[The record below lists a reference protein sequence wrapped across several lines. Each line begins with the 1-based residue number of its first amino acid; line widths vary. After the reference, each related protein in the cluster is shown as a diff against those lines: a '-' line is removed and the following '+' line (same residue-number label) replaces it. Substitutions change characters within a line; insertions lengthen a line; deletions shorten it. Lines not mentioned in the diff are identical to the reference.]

1 MNIVDPILFQ
11 CRQQPPVAAI
21 CVPGADISLISYRRL
36 ALFIHNISRRLTA
49 TGLRPGQ
56 LVAVSI
62 EDQIFH
68 IAMLLAL
75 ARIGMASVSVRGAAR
90 LPLPVDG
97 FITDKSLPAGVT
109 DRVILAD
116 MSWTEGDGIPV
127 DAPPVR
133 PDDLCRVIL
142 TSGTT
147 GEPKGVP
154 ISHRLFADRIYRHT
168 TVFGARLADCR
179 RIYSDMPITTSPGF
193 RFLLATLWRGGTYF
207 LPGDSFESTL
217 TAMEQYQTQCVVAPP
232 SGLELLL
239 KWFEATPAYQSNLQ
253 VVLTA
258 GDILSQALSRRVRA
272 RLCSHLVSFYGS
284 TETGTTAS
292 APAHEIDRMAGA
304 VGYLTPGV
312 RGQIVDRDGVVLP
325 PGSEGL
331 LRIRSE
337 FAVER
342 YLGDPSGSERVFR
355 DGWFHPGDFATL
367 DAEGLLTITGRD
379 KNVLSIGG
387 DKISPEVVE
396 AAVAAFPGITEVA
409 VTSLPNSFGI
419 HQVVAVIVC
428 NGQFDAEALG
438 RHCAARLSPQFVP
451 AHFVVTDRL
460 PRNAMGKIDRH
471 QLTEHLRASRSS
483 ATAVTT

>member
-21 CVPGADISLISYRRL
+21 CVPGAEIGLISYRRL

-56 LVAVSI
+56 FVAVSI

-68 IAMLLAL
+68 VAMLLAL
-75 ARIGMASVSVRGAAR
+75 ARLGMTSVSARGAAR
-90 LPLPVDG
+90 LPLPIDG
-97 FITDKSLPAGVT
+97 FITDKTLPAGVT
-109 DRVILAD
+109 DRVILVD

-179 RIYSDMPITTSPGF
+179 RIYCDMPITTSPGF

-239 KWFEATPAYQSNLQ
+239 KWFEVTPAYQSNLQ

-258 GDILSQALSRRVRA
+258 GDILSQELSRRVRA

-284 TETGTTAS
+284 TEAATTAS
-292 APAHEIDRMAGA
+292 APAHEIDRVAGA
-304 VGYLTPGV
+304 VGYLVPGV
-312 RGQIVDRDGVVLP
+312 RAQIVDRDGVVLP

-337 FAVER
+337 FAVDR

-367 DAEGLLTITGRD
+367 DEEGLLTITGRD

-396 AAVAAFPGITEVA
+396 AVVAAFPGVAEVA
-409 VTSLPNSFGI
+409 VTSLPNAVGNHEI
-419 HQVVAVIVC
+419 VAVVVG
-428 NGQFDAEALG
+428 NGEIDLEALG
-438 RHCAARLSPQFVP
+438 RHCAAQLSPQFVP
-451 AHFVVTDRL
+451 AHFAMTDRL
-460 PRNAMGKIDRH
+460 PRNAMGKIDRP
-471 QLTEHLRASRSS
+471 QLIERLRASL
-483 ATAVTT
+483 AGKAGL

>member
-36 ALFIHNISRRLTA
+36 GLFIHNISRRLAA

-75 ARIGMASVSVRGAAR
+75 ARLGMTSVSTRAAAR
-90 LPLPVDG
+90 TPFPIDA
-97 FITDKSLPAGVT
+97 FITDKTLPAGVT

-154 ISHRLFADRIYRHT
+154 ISHRLLADRIARHT
-168 TVFGARLADCR
+168 TVFGARVADCR
-179 RIYSDMPITTSPGF
+179 RIYSDMPITTSLGF
-193 RFLLATLWRGGTYF
+193 QFLLATLWRGGTYF
-207 LPGDSFESTL
+207 LPGDSFASTL
-217 TAMEQYQTQCVVAPP
+217 TAMEQYRTQCVLAPP

-239 KWFEATPAYQSNLQ
+239 KWFEVTPAYQSNLQ
-253 VVLTA
+253 VVLSG
-258 GDILSQALSRRVRA
+258 GDLLSQALSRRVRM
-272 RLCSHLVSFYGS
+272 RMCSHLVSVYGS
-284 TETGTTAS
+284 TEASITAT

-312 RGQIVDRDGVVLP
+312 RAQIVDRDGVVQP
-325 PGSEGL
+325 PGREGL

-337 FAVER
+337 FAVDR
-342 YLGDPSGSERVFR
+342 YLGESSGGERMFR
-355 DGWFHPGDFATL
+355 DGWFQPGDLATL
-367 DAEGLLTITGRD
+367 DAEGLLVITGRD
-379 KNVLSIGG
+379 KNVLNIGG

-396 AAVAAFPGITEVA
+396 AAVAAFPGIAEVA
-409 VTSLPNSFGI
+409 VTTLPNAVGNHEI
-419 HQVVAVIVC
+419 VVVIVG
-428 NGQFDAEALG
+428 NGEIDLEALG
-438 RHCAARLSPQFVP
+438 RHCAAQLSPQFVP
-451 AHFVVTDRL
+451 AHFAVTDHL
-460 PRNAMGKIDRH
+460 PRNDMGKIDRP
-471 QLTEHLRASRSS
+471 QLAERLRASRANLVSP
-483 ATAVTT
+483 

>member
-11 CRQQPPVAAI
+11 CRRQPPVAAI
-21 CVPGADISLISYRRL
+21 SVPGAEIGLISYRRL

-68 IAMLLAL
+68 IAILLAL
-75 ARIGMASVSVRGAAR
+75 ARLGMASVSARGAAR

-97 FITDKSLPAGVT
+97 FIIDKTLPAGVT
-109 DRVILAD
+109 DRVVLVN

-127 DAPPVR
+127 DAAPVR

-154 ISHRLFADRIYRHT
+154 ISHRLLADRIARHT

-179 RIYSDMPITTSPGF
+179 RIYSDMPITTSLGF
-193 RFLLATLWRGGTYF
+193 QFLLATLWRGGTYF
-207 LPGDSFESTL
+207 LPGDSFASTL
-217 TAMEQYQTQCVVAPP
+217 TAIEQYQTQCVLAPP

-239 KWFEATPAYQSNLQ
+239 KWFEVTPAYQSNLQ
-253 VVLTA
+253 VVISG
-258 GDILSQALSRRVRA
+258 GDLLSQALSHRVRA
-272 RLCSHLVSFYGS
+272 RMCSHLVSLYGS
-284 TETGTTAS
+284 TEASITAT
-292 APAHEIDRMAGA
+292 APAHALDRMPGA

-312 RGQIVDRDGVVLP
+312 RAQIVDREGVVQP
-325 PGSEGL
+325 PGREGL

-337 FAVER
+337 FAVDR
-342 YLGDPSGSERVFR
+342 YLGEPSGSERVFR
-355 DGWFHPGDFATL
+355 DGWFQPGDIATI
-367 DAEGLLTITGRD
+367 DAEGLLVITGRD
-379 KNVLSIGG
+379 KNVLNIGG

-396 AAVAAFPGITEVA
+396 AAIAAFPGIAEVA
-409 VTSLPNSFGI
+409 VTSLPNAAGN
-419 HQVVAVIVC
+419 HEVAAIIVAK
-428 NGQFDAEALG
+428 GEIDLDALG
-438 RHCAARLSPQFVP
+438 RHCAAQLSPQFVP
-451 AHFVVTDRL
+451 AHFAMIDRL
-460 PRNAMGKIDRH
+460 PRNDMGKIDRP
-471 QLTEHLRASRSS
+471 QLTERLRASLSG
-483 ATAVTT
+483 

>member
-21 CVPGADISLISYRRL
+21 CVPGAEIGLISYRRL

-75 ARIGMASVSVRGAAR
+75 ARLGMASVSAR
-90 LPLPVDG
+90 PPIPIDG
-97 FITDKSLPAGVT
+97 FITDKTLPAGVT

-154 ISHRLFADRIYRHT
+154 ISHRLLADRIYRHT

-179 RIYSDMPITTSPGF
+179 RIYCDMPITTSPGF

-207 LPGDSFESTL
+207 LPGDGFESTL

-239 KWFEATPAYQSNLQ
+239 KWFEVTPAYQSNLQ

-284 TETGTTAS
+284 TEAGTTAT

-312 RGQIVDRDGVVLP
+312 RAQIVDRDGVVLP

-337 FAVER
+337 FAVDR
-342 YLGDPSGSERVFR
+342 YLGEPSGSERVFR
-355 DGWFHPGDFATL
+355 DGWFQPGDLATL
-367 DAEGLLTITGRD
+367 DAEGLLIITGRD
-379 KNVLSIGG
+379 KNVLNAGG
-387 DKISPEVVE
+387 DKISPETVE
-396 AAVAAFPGITEVA
+396 AVVAAFPGVAEVA
-409 VTSLPNSFGI
+409 VTSLPNALGNHEI
-419 HQVVAVIVC
+419 VAVVVG
-428 NGQFDAEALG
+428 NGEIDLEALG
-438 RHCAARLSPQFVP
+438 RHCATQLSPQFVP
-451 AHFVVTDRL
+451 AHFAVTDRL
-460 PRNAMGKIDRH
+460 PRNDMGKIDRR
-471 QLTEHLRASRSS
+471 QLTEGLRAARSG
-483 ATAVTT
+483 ATAQA

>member
-21 CVPGADISLISYRRL
+21 CVPGAEIGLISYRRL

-75 ARIGMASVSVRGAAR
+75 ARLGMASVSMRGAAR

-97 FITDKSLPAGVT
+97 FITDKTLPAGVV
-109 DRVILAD
+109 DRLILVN

-154 ISHRLFADRIYRHT
+154 ISHRLMADRIARHT
-168 TVFGARLADCR
+168 TVFGARVADCR
-179 RIYSDMPITTSPGF
+179 RIYSDMPITTSLGF
-193 RFLLATLWRGGTYF
+193 QFLLATFWRGGTYF
-207 LPGDSFESTL
+207 LPGDSFEITL
-217 TAMEQYQTQCVVAPP
+217 KAMEQYRAQCVLAPP

-239 KWFEATPAYQSNLQ
+239 RWFEVTPAYQSNLQ
-253 VVLTA
+253 VVLTS
-258 GDILSQALSRRVRA
+258 GDILSPALSRRVRA
-272 RLCSHLVSFYGS
+272 RLCSHLVSVYGS
-284 TETGTTAS
+284 TETATAAS
-292 APAHEIDRMAGA
+292 APAHELDRMPGA
-304 VGYLTPGV
+304 VGYLAPGV
-312 RGQIVDRDGVVLP
+312 RAQIVDRDGVMQP

-337 FAVER
+337 VAVDH
-342 YLGDPSGSERVFR
+342 YLGEPSASEHMFR
-355 DGWFHPGDFATL
+355 DGWFQPGDFATL
-367 DAEGLLTITGRD
+367 DAEGLLVITGRD

-387 DKISPEVVE
+387 DKISPGVIE
-396 AAVAAFPGITEVA
+396 AAVAAFPGIAEVA
-409 VTSLPNSFGI
+409 VTSLPNAVGN
-419 HQVVAVIVC
+419 HELVAVIVG
-428 NGQFDAEALG
+428 NGEIDLEALG

-451 AHFVVTDRL
+451 AHFAVTDRL
-460 PRNAMGKIDRH
+460 PRNDMGKIDRH
-471 QLTEHLRASRSS
+471 QLTEVLRAARSG
-483 ATAVTT
+483 ATAQA

>member
-1 MNIVDPILFQ
+1 MNIVEPILFQ

-21 CVPGADISLISYRRL
+21 CVPGPGIGLISYRRL
-36 ALFIHNISRRLTA
+36 ALFIHNIGRRLA
-49 TGLRPGQ
+49 SAGLQPGQ
-56 LVAVSI
+56 LVAVNI

-75 ARIGMASVSVRGAAR
+75 ARLGIASVSVRGAAR
-90 LPLPVDG
+90 PPMPIDA
-97 FITDKSLPAGVT
+97 FITDNTLPPGLV

-116 MSWTEGDGIPV
+116 MSWTEGDGIPM
-127 DAPPVR
+127 DAPSVR

-154 ISHRLFADRIYRHT
+154 ISHRLLADRIYRHT
-168 TVFGARLADCR
+168 TVLGARLADCR

-239 KWFEATPAYQSNLQ
+239 KWFEMTPAYQSNLQ

-292 APAHEIDRMAGA
+292 APAHEIDRVAGA

-312 RGQIVDRDGVVLP
+312 RAQIVDRSGVVLP

-337 FAVER
+337 FAVDR
-342 YLGDPSGSERVFR
+342 YLGDPSSSKRVFR
-355 DGWFHPGDFATL
+355 DGWFQPGDLATL
-367 DAEGLLTITGRD
+367 DSDGLLVITGRD
-379 KNVLSIGG
+379 KNVLNIGG
-387 DKISPEVVE
+387 DKVSPEVVE
-396 AAVAAFPGITEVA
+396 AAMASFPGIAEVA
-409 VTSLPNSFGI
+409 ATSLANAFGI
-419 HQVVAVIVC
+419 HEIVAVIVS
-428 NGQFDAEALG
+428 NGAIDAEALG

-451 AHFVVTDRL
+451 AQFVTTDRL
-460 PRNAMGKIDRH
+460 PRNDMGKIDRQ
-471 QLTEHLRASRSS
+471 QLAEGLRAAS
-483 ATAVTT
+483 AGNVNA

>member
-21 CVPGADISLISYRRL
+21 CVPGAEIGLISYRRL
-36 ALFIHNISRRLTA
+36 ALFIHNISRKLTA

-75 ARIGMASVSVRGAAR
+75 ARLGMASVSARGTAR
-90 LPLPVDG
+90 LPLPIDG
-97 FITDKSLPAGVT
+97 FITDKTLPAGVT

-116 MSWTEGDGIPV
+116 MSWTEGEGIAG
-127 DAPPVR
+127 DAPAGR
-133 PDDLCRVIL
+133 PEDLCRVIL

-154 ISHRLFADRIYRHT
+154 ISHRLMADRIARHA
-168 TVFGARLADCR
+168 TVFGARVADCR
-179 RIYSDMPITTSPGF
+179 RIYSDMPIPTSLGF
-193 RFLLATLWRGGTYF
+193 EFLVATLWRGGTYF
-207 LPGDSFESTL
+207 LPGDTFASTL
-217 TAMEQYQTQCVVAPP
+217 TAMEEYQVQFVLAPP

-239 KWFEATPAYQSNLQ
+239 RWFEVTPAYQSNLQ
-253 VVLTA
+253 VVFSG
-258 GDILSQALSRRVRA
+258 GDRLSQALSRRVRA
-272 RLCSHLVSFYGS
+272 RMCSHLVSGYGS
-284 TETGTTAS
+284 TEAHVTAT
-292 APAHEIDRMAGA
+292 APAHEVNHTVGA

-312 RGQIVDRDGVVLP
+312 RAQIVNSDGVVQLP
-325 PGSEGL
+325 GREGL

-337 FAVER
+337 FAVDR
-342 YLGDPSGSERVFR
+342 YLGDPSGSERMFR
-355 DGWFHPGDFATL
+355 DGWFQPGDIATL
-367 DAEGLLTITGRD
+367 DAEGLLIITGRD

-409 VTSLPNSFGI
+409 VTSLPNALGNQEI
-419 HQVVAVIVC
+419 VAVIVG
-428 NGQFDAEALG
+428 NGEIDLEALG
-438 RHCAARLSPQFVP
+438 RHCATTLSPQFVP
-451 AHFVVTDRL
+451 AHFAMTDGL
-460 PRNAMGKIDRH
+460 PRNDMGKIDRPK
-471 QLTEHLRASRSS
+471 LVERLRASLAGQASS
-483 ATAVTT
+483 